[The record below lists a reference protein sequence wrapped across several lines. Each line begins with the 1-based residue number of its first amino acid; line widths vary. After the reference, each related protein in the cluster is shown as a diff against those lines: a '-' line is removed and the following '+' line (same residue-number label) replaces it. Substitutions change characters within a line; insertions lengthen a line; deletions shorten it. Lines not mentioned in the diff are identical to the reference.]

1 MNPTT
6 LLAHPET
13 DLQFR
18 NVVVDMVG
26 WIEKNLGQDLQLRMV
41 TKKSGYSHWH
51 FQRRFTEVS
60 GWKLGE
66 YIRARRLVNAAYD
79 LAFTGKSLA
88 EISVEYGFK
97 SQNSFS
103 RTFIRL
109 LRVKPS
115 AVRKELAG
123 HSDALRTLT
132 LPLLPC
138 GDWYRQDDLRHRCA
152 AQCSVKLTSPSIP

>member
-1 MNPTT
+1 MNPAT
-6 LLAHPET
+6 LNTHPDT

-18 NVVVDMVG
+18 NVVVDMVD
-26 WIEKNLGQDLQLRMV
+26 WIEKNLGADLQLRRV

-51 FQRRFTEVS
+51 FQRRFTEIS

-103 RTFIRL
+103 RTFIHL
-109 LRVKPS
+109 LQVKPS
-115 AVRKELAG
+115 VVRKEFAG
-123 HSDALRTLT
+123 HSDALCKLT
-132 LPLLPC
+132 FHLLPC
-138 GDWYRQDDLRHRCA
+138 GDWYRQDDLLLLCGEREKQPA
-152 AQCSVKLTSPSIP
+152 LAG

>member
-1 MNPTT
+1 MNPAT
-6 LLAHPET
+6 LNTNPDT

-18 NVVVDMVG
+18 NVVVDMVD
-26 WIEKNLGQDLQLRMV
+26 WIEKNLGEDLQLRRV

-79 LAFTGKSLA
+79 LAFTEKSLA
-88 EISVEYGFK
+88 AISVEYGFK

-109 LRVKPS
+109 LQVKPS
-115 AVRKELAG
+115 VVRKELTG
-123 HSDALRTLT
+123 HRDALRELMFH
-132 LPLLPC
+132 LLPC
-138 GDWYRQDDLRHRCA
+138 GDWYRKDDLQLLCDRRGK
-152 AQCSVKLTSPSIP
+152 QPSLVG